1 MIYMSQ
7 CCHTD
12 VNRDVADEGTFTY
25 ICDKYKKDCDV
36 MMSSCGKEFVDEMDN
51 DVTCG
56 VEVDYWD
63 EERKETL
70 FATPICSECCKVNQK
85 ETGK

>member
-1 MIYMSQ
+1 M
-7 CCHTD
+7 
-12 VNRDVADEGTFTY
+12 
-25 ICDKYKKDCDV
+25 
-36 MMSSCGKEFVDEMDN
+36 SCGKEFVDEMDN

-70 FATPICSECCKVNQK
+70 FATPICSECRNLN
-85 ETGK
+85 ERGTGK